1 MKNSFLNQLLL
12 ILFAAPAVAQEQC
25 KVWQPARLETRE
37 VGVQPSDWSWSCNS
51 INALEGSVFNSTKNK
66 TRKII
71 ITGTSS
77 KKAVGKSVQISPN
90 TSYDFYFSS
99 GNGICGVDK
108 NARMKFET
116 TVSVAGYCKTRY
128 TNIEWEAKRKKE
140 EEQKRKNAA
149 QKRKNAEQAE
159 IQRRKNAEQAE
170 IQRVKDEIQAEL
182 QAKQDILYN
191 NCVISKSKGVD
202 SSVISSV
209 RSVCREIAKK
219 PSAWQKF
226 RWGP

>member
-1 MKNSFLNQLLL
+1 MKNLSQRLLLL
-12 ILFAAPAVAQEQC
+12 ILVAAPATAQEEC

-37 VGVQPSDWSWSCNS
+37 IGVQASDWSWSCNI
-51 INALEGSVFNSTKNK
+51 INALEGSVFNSTKNE
-66 TRKII
+66 TNKII
-71 ITGTSS
+71 ITGASS
-77 KKAVGKSVQISPN
+77 KKAVGKSIQISPN
-90 TSYDFYFSS
+90 TSYDFYFFA

-108 NARMKFET
+108 SASMKFET

-140 EEQKRKNAA
+140 EEQKRKD
-149 QKRKNAEQAE
+149 EE
-159 IQRRKNAEQAE
+159 QRRKNAEQA
-170 IQRVKDEIQAEL
+170 EIQAEL

-191 NCVISKSKGVD
+191 NCVISKSKGID
-202 SSVISSV
+202 SSSISSV
-209 RSVCREIAKK
+209 RSVCREIAKN

>member
-140 EEQKRKNAA
+140 EEQR
-149 QKRKNAEQAE
+149 RKNAEQAE
-159 IQRRKNAEQAE
+159 IQRRKNAEQAK
-170 IQRVKDEIQAEL
+170 IQRVKDETQAEL